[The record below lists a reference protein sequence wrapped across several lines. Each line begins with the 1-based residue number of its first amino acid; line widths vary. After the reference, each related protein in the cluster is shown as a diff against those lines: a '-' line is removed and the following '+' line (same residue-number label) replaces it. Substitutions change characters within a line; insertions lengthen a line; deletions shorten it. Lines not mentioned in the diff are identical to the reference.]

1 LKASSPQAPIS
12 DVWYDDFHHNGAFM
26 MGYFRTFPVFGVQK
40 TKAENAA
47 WYIPAMKKL
56 ASTSEDGSLFYNETR
71 KQIKIKQSKFLC

>member
-40 TKAENAA
+40 TKAENAG
-47 WYIPAMKKL
+47 WYTSQMKKWFPHQKMVHFFTMKWEL
-56 ASTSEDGSLFYNETR
+56 
-71 KQIKIKQSKFLC
+71 

>member
-1 LKASSPQAPIS
+1 METLVNTELLIQDFICSWLLADHPALKASSPQAPIS

-47 WYIPAMKKL
+47 WYILK
-56 ASTSEDGSLFYNETR
+56 
-71 KQIKIKQSKFLC
+71 